1 MIQPLTKQTSYAVEV
16 ENGQVRFIEANR
28 VRIRRGRLVFLT
40 GLQRIA
46 GVVEAGQWR
55 RMVEGLTPDDLRGN
69 E

>member
-1 MIQPLTKQTSYAVEV
+1 MIQPWNNLTSYAIEV

>member
-1 MIQPLTKQTSYAVEV
+1 MQLLNSTTSYAVEV